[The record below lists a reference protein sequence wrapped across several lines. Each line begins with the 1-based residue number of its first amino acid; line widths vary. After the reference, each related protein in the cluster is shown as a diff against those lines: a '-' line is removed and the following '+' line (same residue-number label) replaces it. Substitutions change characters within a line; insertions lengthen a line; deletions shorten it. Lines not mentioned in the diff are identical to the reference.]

1 MCALCQNK
9 KFLNLRIKTEP
20 VTDGAEAMVSVRLF
34 IYIYEYRAQTPEIWI
49 GPVHMLQTRQA
60 WFLYQDSDYLWDRVS
75 EAQNPGIQN
84 IVQMILYLHLRF
96 VAKQMMLQLVDI
108 LYVLNCQ

>member
-1 MCALCQNK
+1 MFHTSSIIMRCIKKKMCALCQNK

-34 IYIYEYRAQTPEIWI
+34 IYIYEYRAQTTEIWI

-60 WFLYQDSDYLWDRVS
+60 WFLS
-75 EAQNPGIQN
+75 
-84 IVQMILYLHLRF
+84 
-96 VAKQMMLQLVDI
+96 
-108 LYVLNCQ
+108 